1 MENANIPNI
10 PDAFRLFVVDREQ
23 SSAQPAVQQ
32 QATGSHRVERNRE
45 NQSAG
50 SRASVTYR
58 SSHRFAAP
66 SQAAPTVNAPA
77 IIRRRYLSI
86 ATNNHVYASE
96 SSAERATAFMFRPP
110 PQTITHTLILPSGMH
125 QQFPYYYLPTGG
137 GGYFHQ

>member
-1 MENANIPNI
+1 MENANIPSI

-50 SRASVTYR
+50 SRASITHR
-58 SSHRFAAP
+58 SSHRSVTP
-66 SQAAPTVNAPA
+66 SQAAPTVNAPT

-86 ATNNHVYASE
+86 APNNHVYAAE
-96 SSAERATAFMFRPP
+96 PSAERATVFMLRPP
-110 PQTITHTLILPSGMH
+110 TITHTLILPSGMH